1 LVVGNLLELTF
12 QGFGNASMKHP
23 TRLTQQRAVCGIL
36 HQGVLEQVSGMR
48 RHDLSEQQ
56 TGGNETV

>member
-1 LVVGNLLELTF
+1 
-12 QGFGNASMKHP
+12 MKHP

-56 TGGNETV
+56 TGGNETL